1 MDELK
6 YLDYYAANPDELP
19 SDPDTIEALMARL
32 AGEAPHAEQSEP
44 SATDGAGEAEAGES
58 PEADDPQGE
67 AKQEE
72 AGETDEGEQQE
83 ASVLS
88 RDGKHAIPYS
98 VLQTEREKRRAA
110 EQAMKALEQRLASAE
125 AGTQQQGEAKDA
137 AANLDA
143 MAEDF
148 PAVKALL
155 EHTRK
160 LESKLSQVTQRIE
173 QDDATRADQ
182 ETARVRAA
190 VDANPVLLHWEH
202 NDPDRWQA
210 AVEADQRLQNSP
222 AHQGLTLEQRLERAV
237 QIVDAFYGPDA
248 GAPKPPPPPSARPAK
263 PAAAQ
268 QPDKPFKPRTLS
280 DIPGGAVPAA
290 DPLEEFATL
299 SVEKLG
305 AQMAGMSPDQIN
317 ALLARL
323 G

>member
-1 MDELK
+1 MDEPK
-6 YLDYYAANPDELP
+6 DLDYYAANPDELP
-19 SDPDTIEALMARL
+19 SDPDAIEALMAQL
-32 AGEAPHAEQSEP
+32 AGEAPQAEQSEP
-44 SATDGAGEAEAGES
+44 SATDGASEAEEADTAGE
-58 PEADDPQGE
+58 PQGE
-67 AKQEE
+67 ARQEE
-72 AGETDEGEQQE
+72 ADEAGQDEQ
-83 ASVLS
+83 APVLS

-110 EQAMKALEQRLASAE
+110 EQAMKALEQRLAAAE
-125 AGTQQQGEAKDA
+125 AGTQQQGEAKDS

-173 QDDATRADQ
+173 QDDAIRADQ
-182 ETARVRAA
+182 EAARVRAA

-202 NDPDRWQA
+202 NDPERWQA
-210 AVEADQRLQNSP
+210 AVEADQRLQDSP
-222 AHQGLTLEQRLERAV
+222 AHRQLTLEQRLERAV

-248 GAPKPPPPPSARPAK
+248 SAPTPPPQPAARPAK

-268 QPDKPFKPRTLS
+268 HPDKPFKPRTLS

-290 DPLEEFATL
+290 DPMEEFATL

-305 AQMAGMSPDQIN
+305 AQMAGMTPDQIN